1 MYGHTHA
8 KTGRDAGHKPGRD
21 KAGPDTARG
30 GKGAV
35 GYNAIQYLCL
45 IKSFTMGKIRLFFT
59 LVLISL
65 SLSMTAQNLTVSGQ
79 VTDDG
84 TGEGIPF
91 ASVIVKG
98 TTHGVATNA
107 DGFYSISV
115 SDGAILEF
123 SSIGYVKVE
132 LPVNGSSVLDVAL
145 KTDSEF
151 IDETIVVAYGVQKKS
166 SFVGAAEQISGEKLE
181 TLSSTNIS
189 KSLEGAV
196 AGLQTSSSSGTPGS
210 SASIRIRGLGSV
222 SASQEPLLIVDGVPY
237 EGSLNSISSNDIES
251 LTVLK
256 DAAANSMYGARGSNG
271 VIIITTKR
279 GTSDRVSVTFDAK
292 VGVNSR
298 GVPTYDVITNP
309 ADYYEM
315 TWEAVRNSLY
325 YGGQMSLGQANA
337 YASGAL
343 IDNYLR
349 YNIYKGISN
358 TEVID
363 PATGKINPYAYD
375 LKWNDNWNKDVF
387 RNGVRQEYNLSAS
400 GGSEKTQAYMSVSYL
415 NDKGYVPSS
424 GFQRISVRGKID
436 QSIGKYIKVGLNVAY
451 SNTVQNLYNSSESQ
465 GSYSNL
471 FMFGQMIAP
480 IYPIFQYDLETGERL
495 YGSNGE
501 DLYDWGENRAYGQLS
516 NPYGQLMTSK
526 NEVISDNISSRGYID
541 IQILKD
547 LKFTANVAYD
557 TFIDKYDYYTTPVGG
572 DAATVNGRGTQ
583 QTLRHSAL
591 NANQLLSYTPTFGDH
606 SLSILLGH
614 ETKSDTEY
622 YLYGQMTNF
631 VDPNNTDFANGVT
644 YQNLTS
650 QTSEYFLQGAFVRA
664 EYSYANKYYVSG
676 SYRMDASSRFAPD
689 KRWGSFWS
697 VGASWNMKQENFLL
711 GVENVNALKI
721 KASYGTQGNDNIG
734 VTKVYEDLYA
744 INRVDGEA
752 SIVRTYRAAPDVTW
766 EKSNNFNAGIE
777 SRFFDRLSVNAD
789 FFIKETKDMIYY
801 RPLAPSQGS
810 PATQLVN
817 DMDMKNT
824 GIEFEISADIIKT
837 PNVLWNVTVNGTHYK
852 NAITKLPS
860 DQPQDGYNS
869 GSYWRELGG
878 SLYDFYIYEWA
889 GVDRETG
896 LPLYNRYSQE
906 GKGGEFL
913 GTTSVATNATNR
925 AVGKSAIPDLYG
937 GFSTYLTFY
946 GFDVSASFAYQIG
959 GWTLDSN
966 YQSLMSAGS
975 VGTNWH
981 KDIFQR
987 WTPQN
992 TDTDVPR
999 LQNADLNAAQTST
1012 RFLTKASYL
1021 SLRNVTI
1028 GYTLPKRI
1036 TDKIAM
1042 QNLRIYLTGDNLWYT
1057 SKRKGLDVRQ
1067 SFSGETGFTY
1077 SALRTISAGIS
1088 FTF

>member
-1 MYGHTHA
+1 M
-8 KTGRDAGHKPGRD
+8 
-21 KAGPDTARG
+21 
-30 GKGAV
+30 GK
-35 GYNAIQYLCL
+35 
-45 IKSFTMGKIRLFFT
+45 IKSFFA
-59 LVLISL
+59 LVLIFLSVSL
-65 SLSMTAQNLTVSGQ
+65 SAQDLTVTGQ
-79 VTDDG
+79 VTDES

-91 ASVIVKG
+91 ASVILKG
-98 TTHGVATNA
+98 TTHGVATDAEGN
-107 DGFYSISV
+107 YSITVPSSGV
-115 SDGAILEF
+115 LEF
-123 SSIGYVKVE
+123 SSIGYQSTE
-132 LPVNGSSVLDVAL
+132 MPVNGQRRIEASL

-166 SFVGAAEQISGEKLE
+166 SFVGAAEQVSGEKLA
-181 TLSSTNIS
+181 TMSSTNIS

-210 SASIRIRGLGSV
+210 SASIIIRGLGSV
-222 SASQEPLLIVDGVPY
+222 SAEQEPLLVVDGVPY
-237 EGSLNSISSNDIES
+237 EGSLNSIASNDIES

-298 GVPTYDVITNP
+298 GVPAYDVITDP
-309 ADYYEM
+309 GDYYEM
-315 TWEAVRNSLY
+315 AWESFRNSVY

-343 IDNYLR
+343 ISDYLR
-349 YNIYKGISN
+349 YNVYKGIDD
-358 TEVID
+358 TELID
-363 PATGKINPYAYD
+363 PTTGKLNPYAYD
-375 LKWNDNWNKDVF
+375 RKWTDNWNKDVF
-387 RNGVRQEYNLSAS
+387 RNGVRQEYTLTAS

-415 NDKGYVPSS
+415 NDEGYVPAS
-424 GFQRISVRGKID
+424 GFERISVRGKID
-436 QSIGKYIKVGLNVAY
+436 QTIGRRIKVGLNLAY
-451 SNTVQNLYNSSESQ
+451 SNTTQNLYNSSESS

-471 FMFGQMIAP
+471 FFFGQNIAP
-480 IYPIFQYDLETGERL
+480 IYPIYQYDLETGAKL
-495 YGSNGE
+495 YGPNGE

-516 NPYGQLMTSK
+516 NPYGQLLTSK
-526 NEVISDNISSRGYID
+526 NEKISDNISSRGYID

-557 TFIDKYDYYTTPVGG
+557 VFLDKLDYYTTPVGG

-583 QTLRHSAL
+583 QTNRYTAL
-591 NANQLLSYTPTFGDH
+591 NANQLISYTPTFGDH
-606 SLSILLGH
+606 SLNILLGH
-614 ETKSDTEY
+614 ETKSDVSY
-622 YLYGQMTNF
+622 ALSGQMTNF
-631 VDPNNTDFANGVT
+631 VDPNNSDFANAVV

-650 QTSEYFLQGAFVRA
+650 STSEYFLQGVFARA
-664 EYSYANKYYVSG
+664 EYNYANKYYLSG

-697 VGASWNMKQENFLL
+697 VGASWNAKQENFLI
-711 GVENVNALKI
+711 GVGWIDALRI

-734 VTKVYEDLYA
+734 VTKVYEDLYT
-744 INRVDGEA
+744 ISRVDGEA
-752 SIVRTYRAAPDVTW
+752 SIVKAFRAAPDVTW
-766 EKSNNFNAGIE
+766 EKSDNFNAGFE
-777 SRFFDRLSVNAD
+777 ARFFDRLSVNAD

-801 RPLAPSQGS
+801 RPLAPSQGEPS
-810 PATQLVN
+810 TQLVN

-824 GIEFEISADIIKT
+824 GIEFEVSADIIKT
-837 PNVLWNVTVNGTHYK
+837 PNVLWNVTINGTHYK

-860 DQPQDGYNS
+860 DQPQTGYNT
-869 GSYWRELGG
+869 GNYWRSLGG
-878 SLYDFYIYEWA
+878 SLYDFYLLEWA
-889 GVDRETG
+889 GVDPENGRAM
-896 LPLYNRYSQE
+896 YNVYSQA
-906 GKGGEFL
+906 GTGGEFE
-913 GTTSVATNATNR
+913 GTTYSATNATQR

-937 GFSTYLTFY
+937 GISTYLSFY
-946 GFDVSASFAYQIG
+946 GFDVSASLAYQIG

-966 YQSLMSAGS
+966 YQGLMGSGS

-981 KDIFQR
+981 KDIFDR

-992 TDTDVPR
+992 TDSQIPR
-999 LQNADLNAAQTST
+999 LDNGDLEASQTST

-1028 GYTLPKRI
+1028 GYTFPKRL

-1067 SFSGETGFTY
+1067 SFSGSTGFTY

>member
-1 MYGHTHA
+1 M
-8 KTGRDAGHKPGRD
+8 
-21 KAGPDTARG
+21 
-30 GKGAV
+30 GK
-35 GYNAIQYLCL
+35 
-45 IKSFTMGKIRLFFT
+45 IKSFFA
-59 LVLISL
+59 LVLIFLSVSL
-65 SLSMTAQNLTVSGQ
+65 SAQDLTVTGQ
-79 VTDDG
+79 VTDES

-91 ASVIVKG
+91 ASVILKG
-98 TTHGVATNA
+98 TTHGVATDAEGN
-107 DGFYSISV
+107 YSITVPSSGV
-115 SDGAILEF
+115 LEF
-123 SSIGYVKVE
+123 SSIGYQSTE
-132 LPVNGSSVLDVAL
+132 MPVNGQRRIEASL

-166 SFVGAAEQISGEKLE
+166 SFVGAAEQVSGEKLA
-181 TLSSTNIS
+181 TMSSTNIS

-210 SASIRIRGLGSV
+210 SASIIIRGLGSV
-222 SASQEPLLIVDGVPY
+222 SAEQEPLLVVDGVPY
-237 EGSLNSISSNDIES
+237 EGSLNSIASNDIES

-298 GVPTYDVITNP
+298 GVPAYDVITDP
-309 ADYYEM
+309 GDYYEM
-315 TWEAVRNSLY
+315 AWESFRNSVY

-343 IDNYLR
+343 ISDYLR
-349 YNIYKGISN
+349 YNVYKGIDD
-358 TEVID
+358 TELID
-363 PATGKINPYAYD
+363 PTTGKLNPYAYD
-375 LKWNDNWNKDVF
+375 RKWTDNWNKDVF
-387 RNGVRQEYNLSAS
+387 RNGVRQEYTLTAS

-415 NDKGYVPSS
+415 NDEGYVPAS
-424 GFQRISVRGKID
+424 GFERISVRGKID
-436 QSIGKYIKVGLNVAY
+436 QTIGRRIKVGLNLAY
-451 SNTVQNLYNSSESQ
+451 SNTTQNLYNSSESS

-471 FMFGQMIAP
+471 FFFGQNIAP
-480 IYPIFQYDLETGERL
+480 IYPIYQYDLETGAKL
-495 YGSNGE
+495 YGPNGE

-516 NPYGQLMTSK
+516 NPYGQLLTSK
-526 NEVISDNISSRGYID
+526 NELISDNISSRGYID

-557 TFIDKYDYYTTPVGG
+557 VFLDKLDYYTTPVGG

-583 QTLRHSAL
+583 QTNRYTAL
-591 NANQLLSYTPTFGDH
+591 NANQLISYTPTFGDH
-606 SLSILLGH
+606 SLNILLGH
-614 ETKSDTEY
+614 ETKSDVSY
-622 YLYGQMTNF
+622 ALSGQMTNF
-631 VDPNNTDFANGVT
+631 VDPNNSDFANAVV

-650 QTSEYFLQGAFVRA
+650 STSEYFLQGVFARA
-664 EYSYANKYYVSG
+664 EYNYANKYYLSG

-697 VGASWNMKQENFLL
+697 VGASWNAKQENFLI
-711 GVENVNALKI
+711 GVGWIDALRI

-734 VTKVYEDLYA
+734 VTKVYEDLYT
-744 INRVDGEA
+744 ISRVDGEA
-752 SIVRTYRAAPDVTW
+752 SIVKAFRAAPDVTW
-766 EKSNNFNAGIE
+766 EKSDNFNAGFE
-777 SRFFDRLSVNAD
+777 ARFFDRLSVNAD

-801 RPLAPSQGS
+801 RPLAPSQGEPS
-810 PATQLVN
+810 TQLVN

-824 GIEFEISADIIKT
+824 GIEFEVSADIIKT
-837 PNVLWNVTVNGTHYK
+837 PNVLWNVTINGTHYK

-860 DQPQDGYNS
+860 DQPQTGYNT
-869 GSYWRELGG
+869 GNYWRSLGG
-878 SLYDFYIYEWA
+878 SLYDFYLLEWA
-889 GVDRETG
+889 GVDPENGRAM
-896 LPLYNRYSQE
+896 YNVYSQV
-906 GKGGEFL
+906 GTGGEFE
-913 GTTSVATNATNR
+913 GTTYSATNATQR

-937 GFSTYLTFY
+937 GISTYLTFY
-946 GFDVSASFAYQIG
+946 GFDVSASLAYQIG

-966 YQSLMSAGS
+966 YQGLMGSGS

-981 KDIFQR
+981 KDIFDR

-992 TDTDVPR
+992 TDSQIPR
-999 LQNADLNAAQTST
+999 LDNGDLEASQTST

-1028 GYTLPKRI
+1028 GYTFPKRL

-1067 SFSGETGFTY
+1067 SFNGSTGFTY

>member
-1 MYGHTHA
+1 M
-8 KTGRDAGHKPGRD
+8 
-21 KAGPDTARG
+21 
-30 GKGAV
+30 GK
-35 GYNAIQYLCL
+35 
-45 IKSFTMGKIRLFFT
+45 IKSFFA
-59 LVLISL
+59 LVLIFLSVSL
-65 SLSMTAQNLTVSGQ
+65 SAQDLTVTGQ
-79 VTDDG
+79 VTDES

-91 ASVIVKG
+91 ASVILKG
-98 TTHGVATNA
+98 TTHGVATDAEGN
-107 DGFYSISV
+107 YSITVPSSGV
-115 SDGAILEF
+115 LEF
-123 SSIGYVKVE
+123 SSIGYQSTE
-132 LPVNGSSVLDVAL
+132 MPVNGQRRIEASL

-166 SFVGAAEQISGEKLE
+166 SFVGAAEQVSGEKLA
-181 TLSSTNIS
+181 TMSSTNIS

-210 SASIRIRGLGSV
+210 SASIIIRGLGSV
-222 SASQEPLLIVDGVPY
+222 SASQEPLLVVDGVPY
-237 EGSLNSISSNDIES
+237 EGSLNSIASNDIES

-298 GVPTYDVITNP
+298 GVPAYDVITDP
-309 ADYYEM
+309 GDYYEM
-315 TWEAVRNSLY
+315 AWESFRNSVY

-343 IDNYLR
+343 ISDYLR
-349 YNIYKGISN
+349 YNVYKGIDD
-358 TEVID
+358 TELID
-363 PATGKINPYAYD
+363 PTTGKLNPYAYD
-375 LKWNDNWNKDVF
+375 RKWTDNWNKDVF
-387 RNGVRQEYNLSAS
+387 RNGVRQEYTLTAS

-415 NDKGYVPSS
+415 NDEGYVPAS
-424 GFQRISVRGKID
+424 GFERISVRGKID
-436 QSIGKYIKVGLNVAY
+436 QTIGRRIKVGLNLAY
-451 SNTVQNLYNSSESQ
+451 SNTTQNLYNSSESS

-471 FMFGQMIAP
+471 FFFGQNIAP
-480 IYPIFQYDLETGERL
+480 IYPIYQYDLETGAKL
-495 YGSNGE
+495 YGPNGE

-516 NPYGQLMTSK
+516 NPYGQLLTSK
-526 NEVISDNISSRGYID
+526 NEQISDNISSRGYID

-557 TFIDKYDYYTTPVGG
+557 VFLDKYDYYTTPVGG

-583 QTLRHSAL
+583 QTNRYTAL
-591 NANQLLSYTPTFGDH
+591 NANQLISYTPTFGDH
-606 SLSILLGH
+606 SLNILLGH
-614 ETKSDTEY
+614 ETKSDVSY
-622 YLYGQMTNF
+622 ALSGQMTNF
-631 VDPNNTDFANGVT
+631 VDPNNSDFANAVV

-650 QTSEYFLQGAFVRA
+650 STSEYFLQGVFARA
-664 EYSYANKYYVSG
+664 EYNYANKYYLSG

-697 VGASWNMKQENFLL
+697 VGASWNAKQENFLI
-711 GVENVNALKI
+711 GVGWIDALRI

-734 VTKVYEDLYA
+734 VTKVYEDLYT
-744 INRVDGEA
+744 ISRVDGEA
-752 SIVRTYRAAPDVTW
+752 SIVKAFRAAPDVTW
-766 EKSNNFNAGIE
+766 EKSDNFNAGFE
-777 SRFFDRLSVNAD
+777 ARFFDRLSVNAD

-801 RPLAPSQGS
+801 RPLAPSQGEPS
-810 PATQLVN
+810 TQLVN

-824 GIEFEISADIIKT
+824 GIEFEVSADIIKT
-837 PNVLWNVTVNGTHYK
+837 TNVLWNVTINGTHYK

-860 DQPQDGYNS
+860 DQPQTGYNT
-869 GSYWRELGG
+869 GNYWRSLGG
-878 SLYDFYIYEWA
+878 SLYDFYLLEWA
-889 GVDRETG
+889 GVDPENGRAM
-896 LPLYNRYSQE
+896 YNVYSQA
-906 GKGGEFL
+906 GTGGEFE
-913 GTTSVATNATNR
+913 GTTYSATNATQR

-937 GFSTYLTFY
+937 GISSYLSFY
-946 GFDVSASFAYQIG
+946 GFDVSASLAYQIG

-966 YQSLMSAGS
+966 YQGLMGSGS

-981 KDIFQR
+981 KDIFDR

-992 TDTDVPR
+992 TDSQIPR
-999 LQNADLNAAQTST
+999 LDNGDLEASQTST

-1028 GYTLPKRI
+1028 GYTFPKRL

-1042 QNLRIYLTGDNLWYT
+1042 QNLRVYLTGDNLWYT

-1067 SFSGETGFTY
+1067 TFNGSTGFTY

>member
-1 MYGHTHA
+1 M
-8 KTGRDAGHKPGRD
+8 
-21 KAGPDTARG
+21 
-30 GKGAV
+30 GK
-35 GYNAIQYLCL
+35 
-45 IKSFTMGKIRLFFT
+45 IKSFFA
-59 LVLISL
+59 LVLIFLSVSL
-65 SLSMTAQNLTVSGQ
+65 SAQDLTVTGQ
-79 VTDDG
+79 VTDES

-91 ASVIVKG
+91 ASVILKG
-98 TTHGVATNA
+98 TTHGVATDAEGN
-107 DGFYSISV
+107 YSITVPSSGV
-115 SDGAILEF
+115 LEF
-123 SSIGYVKVE
+123 SSIGYQSTE
-132 LPVNGSSVLDVAL
+132 MPVNGQRRIEASL

-166 SFVGAAEQISGEKLE
+166 SFVGAAEQVSGEKLA
-181 TLSSTNIS
+181 TMSSTNIS

-210 SASIRIRGLGSV
+210 SASIIIRGLGSV
-222 SASQEPLLIVDGVPY
+222 SAEQEPLLVVDGVPY
-237 EGSLNSISSNDIES
+237 EGSLNSIASNDIES

-298 GVPTYDVITNP
+298 GVPAYDVITDP
-309 ADYYEM
+309 GDYYEM
-315 TWEAVRNSLY
+315 AWESFRNSVY

-343 IDNYLR
+343 ISDYLR
-349 YNIYKGISN
+349 YNVYKGIDD
-358 TEVID
+358 TELID
-363 PATGKINPYAYD
+363 PTTGKLNPYAYD
-375 LKWNDNWNKDVF
+375 RKWTDNWNKDVF
-387 RNGVRQEYNLSAS
+387 RNGVRQEYTLTAS

-415 NDKGYVPSS
+415 NDEGYVPAS
-424 GFQRISVRGKID
+424 GFERISVRGKID
-436 QSIGKYIKVGLNVAY
+436 QTIGRRIKVGLNLAY
-451 SNTVQNLYNSSESQ
+451 SNTTQNLYNSSERS
-465 GSYSNL
+465 GTFSNL
-471 FMFGQMIAP
+471 FFFGQNIAP
-480 IYPIFQYDLETGERL
+480 IYPIYQYDLETGAKL
-495 YGSNGE
+495 YGPNGE

-516 NPYGQLMTSK
+516 NPYGQLLTSK
-526 NEVISDNISSRGYID
+526 NELISDNISSRGYID

-557 TFIDKYDYYTTPVGG
+557 VFLDKLDYYTTPVGG

-583 QTLRHSAL
+583 QTNRYTAL
-591 NANQLLSYTPTFGDH
+591 NANQLISYTPTFGDH
-606 SLSILLGH
+606 SLNILLGH
-614 ETKSDTEY
+614 ETKSDVSY
-622 YLYGQMTNF
+622 VLSGQMTNF
-631 VDPNNTDFANGVT
+631 VDPNNSDFANAVV

-650 QTSEYFLQGAFVRA
+650 STSEYFLQGVFARA
-664 EYSYANKYYVSG
+664 EYNYANKYYLSG

-697 VGASWNMKQENFLL
+697 VGASWNAKQENFLI
-711 GVENVNALKI
+711 GVGWIDALRI

-734 VTKVYEDLYA
+734 VTKVYEDLYT
-744 INRVDGEA
+744 ISRVDGEA
-752 SIVRTYRAAPDVTW
+752 SIVKAFRAAPDVTW
-766 EKSNNFNAGIE
+766 EKSDNFNAGFE
-777 SRFFDRLSVNAD
+777 ARFFDRLSVNAD

-801 RPLAPSQGS
+801 RPLAPSQGEPS
-810 PATQLVN
+810 TQLVN

-824 GIEFEISADIIKT
+824 GIEFEVSADIIKT
-837 PNVLWNVTVNGTHYK
+837 PNVLWNVTINGTHYK

-860 DQPQDGYNS
+860 DQPQTGYNT
-869 GSYWRELGG
+869 GNYWRSLGG
-878 SLYDFYIYEWA
+878 SLYDFYLLEWA
-889 GVDRETG
+889 GVDPENGRAM
-896 LPLYNRYSQE
+896 YNVYSQA
-906 GKGGEFL
+906 GTGGEFE
-913 GTTSVATNATNR
+913 GTTYSATNATQR

-937 GFSTYLTFY
+937 GISTYLTFY
-946 GFDVSASFAYQIG
+946 GFDVSASLAYQIG

-966 YQSLMSAGS
+966 YQGLMGSGS

-981 KDIFQR
+981 KDIFDR

-992 TDTDVPR
+992 TDSQIPR
-999 LQNADLNAAQTST
+999 LDNGDLEASQTST

-1028 GYTLPKRI
+1028 GYTFPKRL

-1067 SFSGETGFTY
+1067 SFDGSTGFTY

>member
-1 MYGHTHA
+1 M
-8 KTGRDAGHKPGRD
+8 
-21 KAGPDTARG
+21 
-30 GKGAV
+30 GK
-35 GYNAIQYLCL
+35 
-45 IKSFTMGKIRLFFT
+45 IKSFFA
-59 LVLISL
+59 LVLIFLSVSL
-65 SLSMTAQNLTVSGQ
+65 SAQDLTVTGQ
-79 VTDDG
+79 VTDES

-91 ASVIVKG
+91 ASVILKG
-98 TTHGVATNA
+98 TTRGVATDAEGN
-107 DGFYSISV
+107 YSITVPSSGV
-115 SDGAILEF
+115 LEF
-123 SSIGYVKVE
+123 SSIGYQSTE
-132 LPVNGSSVLDVAL
+132 MPVNGQRRIEASL

-166 SFVGAAEQISGEKLE
+166 SFVGAAEQVSGEKLA
-181 TLSSTNIS
+181 TMSSTNIS

-210 SASIRIRGLGSV
+210 SASIIIRGLGSV
-222 SASQEPLLIVDGVPY
+222 SASQEPLLVVDGVPY
-237 EGSLNSISSNDIES
+237 EGSLNSIASNDIES

-298 GVPTYDVITNP
+298 GVPAYDVITDP
-309 ADYYEM
+309 GDYYEM
-315 TWEAVRNSLY
+315 AWESFRNSVY

-343 IDNYLR
+343 ISDYLR
-349 YNIYKGISN
+349 YNVYKGIDD
-358 TEVID
+358 TELID
-363 PATGKINPYAYD
+363 PTTGKLNPYAYD
-375 LKWNDNWNKDVF
+375 RKWTDNWNKDVF
-387 RNGVRQEYNLSAS
+387 RNGVRQEYTLTAS

-415 NDKGYVPSS
+415 NDEGYVPAS
-424 GFQRISVRGKID
+424 GFERISVRGKID
-436 QSIGKYIKVGLNVAY
+436 QTIGRRIKVGLNLAY
-451 SNTVQNLYNSSESQ
+451 SNTTQNLYNSSESS
-465 GSYSNL
+465 GSFSNL
-471 FMFGQMIAP
+471 FFFGQNIAP
-480 IYPIFQYDLETGERL
+480 IYPIYQYDLETGAKL
-495 YGSNGE
+495 YGPNGE

-516 NPYGQLMTSK
+516 NPYGQLLTSK
-526 NEVISDNISSRGYID
+526 NELISDNISSRGYID

-557 TFIDKYDYYTTPVGG
+557 VFLDKLDYYTTPVGG
-572 DAATVNGRGTQ
+572 DAATVNGRGQQ
-583 QTLRHSAL
+583 QTNRYTAL
-591 NANQLLSYTPTFGDH
+591 NANQLISYTPTFGDH
-606 SLSILLGH
+606 SLNILLGH
-614 ETKSDTEY
+614 ETKSDVSY
-622 YLYGQMTNF
+622 ALSGHMTNF
-631 VDPNNTDFANGVT
+631 VDPNNSDFANAVV

-650 QTSEYFLQGAFVRA
+650 STSEYFLQGVFARA
-664 EYSYANKYYVSG
+664 EYNYANKYYLSG

-697 VGASWNMKQENFLL
+697 VGASWNAKQEDFLI
-711 GVENVNALKI
+711 GVGWIDALRI
-721 KASYGTQGNDNIG
+721 KASYGTQGNDDIR
-734 VTKVYEDLYA
+734 VTKVYEDLYT
-744 INRVDGEA
+744 ISRVDGEA
-752 SIVRTYRAAPDVTW
+752 SIVKAFRAAPDVTW
-766 EKSNNFNAGIE
+766 EKSDNFNAGFE
-777 SRFFDRLSVNAD
+777 ARFFDRLSVNAD

-801 RPLAPSQGS
+801 RPLAPSQGEPS
-810 PATQLVN
+810 TQLVN

-824 GIEFEISADIIKT
+824 GIEFEVSADIIKT
-837 PNVLWNVTVNGTHYK
+837 PNVLWNVTINGTHYK

-860 DQPQDGYNS
+860 DQPQTGYNT
-869 GSYWRELGG
+869 GNYWRSLGG
-878 SLYDFYIYEWA
+878 SLYDFYLLEWA
-889 GVDRETG
+889 GVDPENGRAM
-896 LPLYNRYSQE
+896 YNVYSQA
-906 GKGGEFL
+906 GTGGEFE
-913 GTTSVATNATNR
+913 GTTYSATNATQR

-937 GFSTYLTFY
+937 GISTYLSFY
-946 GFDVSASFAYQIG
+946 GFDVSASLAYQIG

-966 YQSLMSAGS
+966 YQGLMGSGS

-981 KDIFQR
+981 KDIFDR

-992 TDTDVPR
+992 TDSQIPR
-999 LQNADLNAAQTST
+999 LDNGDLEASQTST

-1028 GYTLPKRI
+1028 GYTFPKRI

-1067 SFSGETGFTY
+1067 SFNGSTGFTY

>member
-1 MYGHTHA
+1 M
-8 KTGRDAGHKPGRD
+8 
-21 KAGPDTARG
+21 
-30 GKGAV
+30 GK
-35 GYNAIQYLCL
+35 
-45 IKSFTMGKIRLFFT
+45 IKSFFA
-59 LVLISL
+59 LVLIFLSVSL
-65 SLSMTAQNLTVSGQ
+65 SAQDLTVTGQ
-79 VTDDG
+79 VTDES

-91 ASVIVKG
+91 ASVILKG
-98 TTHGVATNA
+98 TTHGVATDAEGN
-107 DGFYSISV
+107 YSITVPSSGV
-115 SDGAILEF
+115 LEF
-123 SSIGYVKVE
+123 SSIGYQSTE
-132 LPVNGSSVLDVAL
+132 MPVNGQRRIEASL

-166 SFVGAAEQISGEKLE
+166 SFVGAAEQVSGEKLA
-181 TLSSTNIS
+181 TMSSTNIS

-210 SASIRIRGLGSV
+210 SASIIIRGLGSV
-222 SASQEPLLIVDGVPY
+222 SAEQEPLLVVDGVPY
-237 EGSLNSISSNDIES
+237 EGSLNSIASNDIES

-298 GVPTYDVITNP
+298 GVPAYDVITDP
-309 ADYYEM
+309 GDYYEM
-315 TWEAVRNSLY
+315 AWESFRNSVY

-343 IDNYLR
+343 ISDYLR
-349 YNIYKGISN
+349 YNVYKGIDD
-358 TEVID
+358 TELID
-363 PATGKINPYAYD
+363 PTTGKLNPYAYD
-375 LKWNDNWNKDVF
+375 RKWTDNWNKDVF
-387 RNGVRQEYNLSAS
+387 RNGVRQEYTLTAS

-415 NDKGYVPSS
+415 NDEGYVPAS
-424 GFQRISVRGKID
+424 GFERISVRGKID
-436 QSIGKYIKVGLNVAY
+436 QTIGRRIKVGLNLAY
-451 SNTVQNLYNSSESQ
+451 SNTTQNLYNSSERS
-465 GSYSNL
+465 GSFSNL
-471 FMFGQMIAP
+471 FFFGQNIAP
-480 IYPIFQYDLETGERL
+480 IYPIYQYDLETGAKL
-495 YGSNGE
+495 YGPNGE

-516 NPYGQLMTSK
+516 NPYGQLLTSK
-526 NEVISDNISSRGYID
+526 NEQISDNISSRGYID

-557 TFIDKYDYYTTPVGG
+557 VFLDKLDYYTTPVGG
-572 DAATVNGRGTQ
+572 DAATVNGRGQQ
-583 QTLRHSAL
+583 QTNRYTAL
-591 NANQLLSYTPTFGDH
+591 NANQLISYTPTFGDH

-614 ETKSDTEY
+614 ETKSDVSY
-622 YLYGQMTNF
+622 ALSGHMTNF
-631 VDPNNTDFANGVT
+631 VDPNNSDFANAVV

-650 QTSEYFLQGAFVRA
+650 STSEYFLQGVFARA
-664 EYSYANKYYVSG
+664 EYNYANKYYLSG

-697 VGASWNMKQENFLL
+697 VGASWNAKQENFLI
-711 GVENVNALKI
+711 GVGWLDALRI
-721 KASYGTQGNDNIG
+721 KASYGTQGNDNIR
-734 VTKVYEDLYA
+734 VTKVYEDLYT
-744 INRVDGEA
+744 ISRVDGEA
-752 SIVRTYRAAPDVTW
+752 SIVKAFRAAPDVTW
-766 EKSNNFNAGIE
+766 EKSDNFNAGFE
-777 SRFFDRLSVNAD
+777 ARFFDRLSVNAD

-801 RPLAPSQGS
+801 RPLAPSQGEPS
-810 PATQLVN
+810 TQLVN

-824 GIEFEISADIIKT
+824 GIEFEVSADIIKT
-837 PNVLWNVTVNGTHYK
+837 PNVLWNVTINGTHYK

-860 DQPQDGYNS
+860 DQPQTGYNT
-869 GSYWRELGG
+869 GNYWRSLGG
-878 SLYDFYIYEWA
+878 SLYDFYLLEWA
-889 GVDRETG
+889 GVDPENGRAM
-896 LPLYNRYSQE
+896 YNVYSQS
-906 GKGGEFL
+906 GTGGEFE
-913 GTTSVATNATNR
+913 GTTYSATNATQR

-937 GFSTYLTFY
+937 GISTYLSFY
-946 GFDVSASFAYQIG
+946 GFDVSASLAYQIG

-966 YQSLMSAGS
+966 YQGLMGSGS

-981 KDIFQR
+981 KDIFDR

-992 TDTDVPR
+992 TDSQIPR
-999 LQNADLNAAQTST
+999 LDNGDLEASQTST

-1028 GYTLPKRI
+1028 GYTFPKRI

-1067 SFSGETGFTY
+1067 SFDGSTGFTY

>member
-1 MYGHTHA
+1 M
-8 KTGRDAGHKPGRD
+8 
-21 KAGPDTARG
+21 
-30 GKGAV
+30 GK
-35 GYNAIQYLCL
+35 
-45 IKSFTMGKIRLFFT
+45 IKSFFA
-59 LVLISL
+59 LVLIFLSVSL
-65 SLSMTAQNLTVSGQ
+65 SAQDLTVTGQ
-79 VTDDG
+79 VTDES

-91 ASVIVKG
+91 ASVILKG
-98 TTHGVATNA
+98 TTHGVATDAEGN
-107 DGFYSISV
+107 YSITVPSSGV
-115 SDGAILEF
+115 LEF
-123 SSIGYVKVE
+123 SSIGYQSTE
-132 LPVNGSSVLDVAL
+132 MPVNGQRRIEASL

-166 SFVGAAEQISGEKLE
+166 SFVGAAEQVSGEKLA
-181 TLSSTNIS
+181 TMSSTNIS

-210 SASIRIRGLGSV
+210 SASIIIRGLGSV
-222 SASQEPLLIVDGVPY
+222 SASQEPLLVVDGVPY
-237 EGSLNSISSNDIES
+237 EGSLNSIASNDIES

-298 GVPTYDVITNP
+298 GVPAYDVITDP
-309 ADYYEM
+309 GDYYEM
-315 TWEAVRNSLY
+315 AWESFRNSVY

-343 IDNYLR
+343 ISDYLR
-349 YNIYKGISN
+349 YNVYKGIDD
-358 TEVID
+358 TELID
-363 PATGKINPYAYD
+363 PTTGKLNPYAYD
-375 LKWNDNWNKDVF
+375 RKWTDNWNKDVF
-387 RNGVRQEYNLSAS
+387 RNGVRQEYTLTAS

-415 NDKGYVPSS
+415 NDEGYVPAS
-424 GFQRISVRGKID
+424 GFERISVRGKID
-436 QSIGKYIKVGLNVAY
+436 QTIGRRIKVGLNLAY
-451 SNTVQNLYNSSESQ
+451 SNTTQNLYNSSESS

-471 FMFGQMIAP
+471 FFFGQNIAP
-480 IYPIFQYDLETGERL
+480 IYPIYQYDLETGAKL
-495 YGSNGE
+495 YGPNGE

-516 NPYGQLMTSK
+516 NPYGQLLTSK
-526 NEVISDNISSRGYID
+526 NEQISDNISSRGYID

-557 TFIDKYDYYTTPVGG
+557 VFLDKYDYYTTPVGG

-583 QTLRHSAL
+583 QTNRYTAL
-591 NANQLLSYTPTFGDH
+591 NANQLISYTPTFGDH
-606 SLSILLGH
+606 SLNILLGH
-614 ETKSDTEY
+614 ETKSDVSY
-622 YLYGQMTNF
+622 ALSGQMTNF
-631 VDPNNTDFANGVT
+631 VDPNNSDFANAVV

-650 QTSEYFLQGAFVRA
+650 STSEYFLQGVFARA
-664 EYSYANKYYVSG
+664 EYNYANKYYLSG

-697 VGASWNMKQENFLL
+697 VGASWNAKQENFLI
-711 GVENVNALKI
+711 GVGWIDALRI

-734 VTKVYEDLYA
+734 VTKVYEDLYT
-744 INRVDGEA
+744 ISRVDGEA
-752 SIVRTYRAAPDVTW
+752 SIVKAFRAAPDVTW
-766 EKSNNFNAGIE
+766 EKSDNFNAGFE
-777 SRFFDRLSVNAD
+777 ARFFDRLSVNAD

-801 RPLAPSQGS
+801 RPLAPSQGEPS
-810 PATQLVN
+810 TQLVN

-824 GIEFEISADIIKT
+824 GIEFEVSADIIKT
-837 PNVLWNVTVNGTHYK
+837 PNVLWNVTINGTHYK

-860 DQPQDGYNS
+860 DQPQTGYNT
-869 GSYWRELGG
+869 GNYWRSLGG
-878 SLYDFYIYEWA
+878 SLYDFYLLEWA
-889 GVDRETG
+889 GVDPENGRAM
-896 LPLYNRYSQE
+896 YNVYSQA
-906 GKGGEFL
+906 GTGGEFE
-913 GTTSVATNATNR
+913 GTTYSATNATQR

-937 GFSTYLTFY
+937 GISTYLSFY
-946 GFDVSASFAYQIG
+946 GFDVSASLAYQIG

-966 YQSLMSAGS
+966 YQGLMGSGS

-981 KDIFQR
+981 KDIFDR

-992 TDTDVPR
+992 TDSQIPR
-999 LQNADLNAAQTST
+999 LDNGDLEASQTST

-1028 GYTLPKRI
+1028 GYTFPKRL

-1067 SFSGETGFTY
+1067 TFNGSTGFTY